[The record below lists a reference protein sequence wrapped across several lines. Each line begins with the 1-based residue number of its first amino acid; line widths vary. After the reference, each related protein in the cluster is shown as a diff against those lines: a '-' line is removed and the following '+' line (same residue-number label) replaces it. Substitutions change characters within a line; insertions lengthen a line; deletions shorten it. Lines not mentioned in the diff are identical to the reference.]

1 MTPAPTTPRPS
12 PGVPAPKRE
21 PLETPSALH
30 GQPFGT
36 IREVCRQNQSD
47 VDPETGTMRPIP
59 DEEWQARQTEL
70 TRRLTEIDA
79 ADDTPDEVLVEFMRN
94 LDEERRRQGRP
105 PAFEHDRA
113 GLRPDYHT
121 GYAKSGGTVGR
132 NTPARTS
139 HSRRPESRR

>member
-12 PGVPAPKRE
+12 PRVPAPERE
-21 PLETPSALH
+21 PLETSSALH

-36 IREVCRQNQSD
+36 IREVCRQIQSD

-59 DEEWQARQTEL
+59 DEEWQTRQTEL

-105 PAFEHDRA
+105 PAFEQ
-113 GLRPDYHT
+113 GI
-121 GYAKSGGTVGR
+121 
-132 NTPARTS
+132 
-139 HSRRPESRR
+139 